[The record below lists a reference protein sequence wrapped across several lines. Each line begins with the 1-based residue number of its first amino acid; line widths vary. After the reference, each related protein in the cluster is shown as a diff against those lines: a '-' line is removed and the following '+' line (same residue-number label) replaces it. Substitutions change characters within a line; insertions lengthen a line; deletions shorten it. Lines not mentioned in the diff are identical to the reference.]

1 MPGRRR
7 KRRKGEGGMRGEKA
21 RNITGTRPEV
31 IGNKRCRESGAGE
44 DVSDSFI
51 APIAMRTIRRWS
63 SSNAVLIRL
72 EISAVT
78 RTEAGEGS
86 TVDSR

>member
-1 MPGRRR
+1 MEEAEEETRRV
-7 KRRKGEGGMRGEKA
+7 RREEA
-21 RNITGTRPEV
+21 RNITVMRPEA
-31 IGNKRCRESGAGE
+31 IGDKQCRESGAGKKM
-44 DVSDSFI
+44 SNSFI

-72 EISAVT
+72 EISAMT
-78 RTEAGEGS
+78 RTEAGEGG